1 MTDHPRSCGANAMTG
16 YSNRVTIGSSPLV
29 RGQPIHVNKR
39 LVLLD
44 HPRSCGANDSLYHRL
59 DFAHGSSPLV
69 RGQRN
74 DWIQQQGDNR
84 IIPARAGPT
93 CIAGQVPWCST
104 DHPRSC
110 GANPTIYLVSFF
122 CSGSSPL
129 VRGQPTYR
137 SLATMTSRIIP
148 ARAGPTRPTG
158 PHRSPRSD
166 HPRSCGANHSHKH
179 LDRLSIGSSPL
190 VRGQLVFVT
199 GDFPVERIIPAR
211 AGPTVRSRI
220 SVQPSPDHPRSCG
233 ANKFEPLA
241 TDRLY
246 GSSPLVRGQLRL
258 RRPARIAPRII
269 PARAGPTFRVARASR
284 TVSDHPR
291 SCGANPSTSHLKHH
305 THGSSP
311 LVRGQLPVM
320 AGLGA

>member
-1 MTDHPRSCGANAMTG
+1 M
-16 YSNRVTIGSSPLV
+16 
-29 RGQPIHVNKR
+29 
-39 LVLLD
+39 
-44 HPRSCGANDSLYHRL
+44 
-59 DFAHGSSPLV
+59 
-69 RGQRN
+69 RGQR
-74 DWIQQQGDNR
+74 DRLAHIG
-84 IIPARAGPT
+84 AR
-93 CIAGQVPWCST
+93 
-104 DHPRSC
+104 D
-110 GANPTIYLVSFF
+110 
-122 CSGSSPL
+122 
-129 VRGQPTYR
+129 
-137 SLATMTSRIIP
+137 RIIP
-148 ARAGPTRPTG
+148 ARAGPTRPSSVVAFG
-158 PHRSPRSD
+158 NAD

>member
-1 MTDHPRSCGANAMTG
+1 MRGQLNGVIGVVGVERIIPARAGPTLIGCIGMGFMTDHPRSCGANAMTG

-69 RGQRN
+69 RGQRR
-74 DWIQQQGDNR
+74 GRTLAVHGER

-129 VRGQPTYR
+129 VRGQRVDTCASYVSR
-137 SLATMTSRIIP
+137 RIIP
-148 ARAGPTRPTG
+148 ARAGPTIITAVA
-158 PHRSPRSD
+158 
-166 HPRSCGANHSHKH
+166 CACAV
-179 LDRLSIGSSPL
+179 GSSPL
-190 VRGQLVFVT
+190 VRGQQS
-199 GDFPVERIIPAR
+199 I
-211 AGPTVRSRI
+211 
-220 SVQPSPDHPRSCG
+220 
-233 ANKFEPLA
+233 
-241 TDRLY
+241 
-246 GSSPLVRGQLRL
+246 
-258 RRPARIAPRII
+258 
-269 PARAGPTFRVARASR
+269 
-284 TVSDHPR
+284 
-291 SCGANPSTSHLKHH
+291 
-305 THGSSP
+305 
-311 LVRGQLPVM
+311 
-320 AGLGA
+320 